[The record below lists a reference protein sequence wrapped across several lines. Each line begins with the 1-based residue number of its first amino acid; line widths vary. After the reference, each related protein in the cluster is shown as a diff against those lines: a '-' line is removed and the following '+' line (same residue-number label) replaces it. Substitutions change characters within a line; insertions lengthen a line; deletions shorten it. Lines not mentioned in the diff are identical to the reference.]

1 MTQQISNV
9 NIIQLIVW
17 CVISSVHTCRVT
29 LRYGGRDITT
39 TFSWLL
45 DHIAFPY
52 IKCQPDANVLD
63 ALLLQ
68 ELKHSYCHMDTVG
81 VILLYICM

>member
-1 MTQQISNV
+1 MISYD
-9 NIIQLIVW
+9 
-17 CVISSVHTCRVT
+17 SRVT
-29 LRYGGRDITT
+29 LRYGGRDITR

-52 IKCQPDANVLD
+52 IDCQPDENVLD

-68 ELKHSYCHMDTVG
+68 ELKHSYCHMDTVSN
-81 VILLYICM
+81 LLYVTCYADYFLGG